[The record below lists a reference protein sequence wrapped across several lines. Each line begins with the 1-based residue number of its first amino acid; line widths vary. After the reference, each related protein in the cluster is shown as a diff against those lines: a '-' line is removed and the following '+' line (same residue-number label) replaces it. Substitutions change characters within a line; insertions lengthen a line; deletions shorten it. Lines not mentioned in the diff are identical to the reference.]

1 MALVTKND
9 VTQIFAI
16 QAPEIDLPPTF
27 ANYPRGWDTARS
39 NNGKPTI
46 KQFNYIQQRTD
57 QNMLWIHQ
65 NGAALPY
72 DAAMEYAEGAVVV
85 KDGELQ
91 KKQGAAWVSATNK
104 GYNLDYFVS
113 GKSYPLHAEIMLTNG
128 DIAKS
133 TVANNTVDPNVD
145 MTGWVNASKSGQM
158 IDTRMYGLRVN
169 TPYDQTSYI
178 HAAFAANPTCNNF
191 YIPKG
196 KIIANIVYDRI
207 GLVLHGDTYETTFIE
222 PFNLAEPPVSFNKK
236 LYSGIKNIRVQA
248 PQTFTGP
255 RLIDARD
262 MRYMHVENLDVRMT
276 IESGQSHA
284 YGPVLLDQTCPTA
297 EWTGYNKLKNVRFN
311 FGSYGYLS
319 STDKLNSVLLM
330 DGVVASFCGYFGI
343 KAGRIE
349 NSTLINMD
357 CAENGKLYTGGDL
370 DDSLYGGMYIKGNN
384 SVVLGVW
391 YEYNSRDVA
400 EHYSPN
406 NIYITP
412 DSQNITHNF
421 ARDMRA
427 SNNVRTL
434 KPHFV
439 NNQHIN
445 IADKASDDGLGR
457 ARMQQIISNGNFE
470 WWNTAVDRPLNWS
483 GYFTNA
489 TVTKET
495 VDIPKGYNSGLKF
508 VSGAAGSTGIYETLF
523 DSANPSGSFIKDIT
537 RYIGRE
543 ISCSFLIKNIGTT
556 TNSVRAGISTDATNV
571 YFSNGNFI
579 SDIRPNEWVKVLCN
593 RVIDGTETKISVGA
607 RVAGIGEGFIVTG
620 FSFNDDIRVTDSMPK
635 PVTENGGVVL
645 GTLDVATFKI
655 QGKNISFVAVRPSVA
670 ATKGDIAYNINVTNG
685 TDIGWAYNGS
695 VWVSLGKSI
704 DEDFASSANM
714 SSATSALNTAQKW
727 RGRAVLNTGVGKLYF
742 ALGSNPTD
750 IWRASDGSGDITPA

>member
-1 MALVTKND
+1 MTDIVPVPNWGGVRQLETNEYATGGLNGNMNE
-9 VTQIFAI
+9 
-16 QAPEIDLPPTF
+16 QAKSL
-27 ANYPRGWDTARS
+27 AG
-39 NNGKPTI
+39 
-46 KQFNYIQQRTD
+46 
-57 QNMLWIHQ
+57 QNMYSRLYAGLPFDPVFTAQVGGFPIGGKATLE
-65 NGAALPY
+65 NG
-72 DAAMEYAEGAVVV
+72 
-85 KDGELQ
+85 
-91 KKQGAAWVSATNK
+91 
-104 GYNLDYFVS
+104 
-113 GKSYPLHAEIMLTNG
+113 
-128 DIAKS
+128 
-133 TVANNTVDPNVD
+133 NTVRSTIADNTNDPD
-145 MTGWVNASKSGQM
+145 TDITGWFNESKSGQM
-158 IDTRMYGLRVN
+158 IDTRMYGLQVN

-196 KIIANIVYDRI
+196 TILANIVYDRI

-222 PFNLAEPPVSFNKK
+222 PFDLTKPAISYNAK
-236 LYSGIKNIRVQA
+236 LYSGMKNLRAQA
-248 PQTFTGP
+248 PQEFTGG
-255 RLIDARD
+255 RIVDARD
-262 MRYMHVENLDVRMT
+262 MRYAHQENIDIRMT
-276 IESGQSHA
+276 VKSGQTHSYSA
-284 YGPVLLDQTCPTA
+284 ILFDQTCPNA
-297 EWTGYNKLKNVRFN
+297 EWTGYNKFKNFRIN

-357 CAENGKLYTGGDL
+357 CAENGKLYAGGDL
-370 DDSLYGGMYIKGNN
+370 DDSVYGGMYIKGNN
-384 SVVLGVW
+384 SVILGVW
-391 YEYNSRDVA
+391 YEYNSRDTA

-434 KPHFV
+434 KPHFG

-457 ARMQQIISNGNFE
+457 ARSQQLVSNGDFE
-470 WWNTAVDRPLNWS
+470 WWSTAGNRPLNWS

-495 VDIPKGYNSGLKF
+495 VDLPPGYNSGLKF
-508 VSGAAGSTGIYETLF
+508 VSGAAGATGIYETLF

-556 TNSVRAGISTDATNV
+556 TNSVRAGISTDPTNV
-571 YFSNGNFI
+571 YFSSGNFI
-579 SDIRPNEWVKVLCN
+579 SDIRPNEFVKVLCN

-635 PVTENGGVVL
+635 PITENGGVIL

-655 QGKNISFVAVRPSVA
+655 QGKNISFVTVKPTASA
-670 ATKGDIAYNINVTNG
+670 GKGDIAYNINVTNG
-685 TDIGWAYNGS
+685 ADIGWAYNGS

-727 RGRAVLNTGVGKLYF
+727 RGRTVLNTGVGKLYF
-742 ALGSNPTD
+742 ALGSSPTD
-750 IWRASDGSGDITPA
+750 IWRATDGSGDITPA